1 VVTFPILPVTDG
13 SRRVEAVV
21 EGVVEP
27 GPPLRCVLPVLQSGE
42 AGMADETDRR
52 QDLLRRVNARRAA
65 VEAFLRERRPRIR
78 RRVTAT
84 LVLTSLA
91 ALFTAGPASGT
102 KFTEAVQGVF
112 NLGDS
117 SQVWQVLCLLATLAS
132 GTAAVMTAI
141 DKANNSSQELSA
153 VEAADAE
160 LEGLAT
166 LLEFG
171 QLSLEDG
178 VKLYQQYVTKI
189 PFIDDAP
196 VAARPG

>member
-1 VVTFPILPVTDG
+1 
-13 SRRVEAVV
+13 
-21 EGVVEP
+21 
-27 GPPLRCVLPVLQSGE
+27 
-42 AGMADETDRR
+42 MADETDRR

-84 LVLTSLA
+84 LVLTSLS
-91 ALFTAGPASGT
+91 ALFTAGPGALGT
-102 KFTEAVQGVF
+102 DFTEAVKGVF
-112 NLGDS
+112 DLGDS
-117 SQVWQVLCLLATLAS
+117 SDVWRILCLLALLAS
-132 GTAAVMTAI
+132 GTAAVLTAI